1 MERKKSFIEIH
12 EPEKYD
18 SEKLARLS
26 PHELFEGEN
35 SSLKKTFDEAVRDPM
50 AEAILK
56 DHSKVIQDSA
66 EQSCKDQNDM
76 MEKHNEV
83 LINRVSFE
91 FKASP
96 LDTMSSLIDQDSMHG
111 EFVNH
116 INGKTTEEMM
126 EKQFGSDYGFWRDG
140 KYIDLSE
147 EEALEIVR
155 QVEDSKKSIDD
166 LNEKS
171 LRENIKWEIA
181 NAKEDKEITF
191 YLYNIEFTGKIT
203 GANK

>member
-66 EQSCKDQNDM
+66 KQSCKDQND
-76 MEKHNEV
+76 
-83 LINRVSFE
+83 
-91 FKASP
+91 
-96 LDTMSSLIDQDSMHG
+96 
-111 EFVNH
+111 
-116 INGKTTEEMM
+116 MM

-140 KYIDLSE
+140 KYVEVSSE
-147 EEALEIVR
+147 ELIELVK
-155 QVEDSKKSIDD
+155 Q
-166 LNEKS
+166 LQ
-171 LRENIKWEIA
+171 
-181 NAKEDKEITF
+181 AKVTK
-191 YLYNIEFTGKIT
+191 
-203 GANK
+203 